1 MNKTTVKWS
10 NLFAGTPVSVLFY
23 FGVAEGI
30 IAIVQAAEW
39 VSDYPWL
46 YRLLPIAAFVLS
58 QFKLFINNEVIG
70 AKQTVTV
77 EGPADAELTVTKTS
91 EPKLPE

>member
-1 MNKTTVKWS
+1 
-10 NLFAGTPVSVLFY
+10 
-23 FGVAEGI
+23 
-30 IAIVQAAEW
+30 
-39 VSDYPWL
+39 
-46 YRLLPIAAFVLS
+46 LLPIAAFVLS